1 MYKSILA
8 CIYKTQQTYEVL
20 KPKKKKKNLKISNL
34 IIIIIILNSY
44 EYFP

>member
-20 KPKKKKKNLKISNL
+20 KPKKKKKFEDI
-34 IIIIIILNSY
+34 
-44 EYFP
+44 